1 VVRGPVLTCPSF
13 LPFSVRSLPA
23 CGLWL
28 DLLNSACW
36 LLAAGSC
43 LRLSSSF
50 QPACCPH
57 PLAAERLTWGLR
69 PLLSIK
75 LWPGL
80 VDQGMADLVQ
90 GVTEETVGWNKH
102 TGEGGVQR
110 RLGPHCLTSCSRVQG
125 TAMARSPKAL
135 KAAGLLFRGR

>member
-1 VVRGPVLTCPSF
+1 MLTCPSF

-28 DLLNSACW
+28 DLLSSACW
-36 LLAAGSC
+36 AAGFC

-50 QPACCPH
+50 QPVCCPH
-57 PLAAERLTWGLR
+57 PLAAQRLRWGLW

-90 GVTEETVGWNKH
+90 GVTEEMVGWNKH
-102 TGEGGVQR
+102 TGEGGVEQ
-110 RLGPHCLTSCSRVQG
+110 RLGPHYLASCSRAQG

-135 KAAGLLFRGR
+135 KAAGLGFRGR